1 MEINFIFIISDKHL
15 IVYIRRFPFKIL
27 KEKQMKINN
36 KTSQSIGF
44 IGAGNMGLPMLKNL
58 IKQGYEVK
66 VYDIN
71 PKITNK
77 LEKDKIKSV
86 NNLRGIA
93 NSNFIISILPDTN
106 DVENVFNNRTG
117 INSYLKPGTVVI
129 DMSTISSK
137 SAIDIGKTLQKIQV
151 DFLDAPVSGGV
162 KGAQNGNL
170 SIMVGGKKDI
180 FKKSLNIL
188 NCFGKNVIY
197 AGKSGMGQ
205 IFKMCNQIMV
215 GSHIQ
220 AMCEAFALCKS
231 KGGNLNLLRET
242 LMGGSA
248 NSWMLENLGNHVI
261 DKNDQAGFRIDLQL
275 KDLRLASE
283 AAFESGVPL
292 PGLSLVQTLY
302 LGSRAHNEGKNGN
315 QSLFKTYDRMTNQ
328 K

>member
-1 MEINFIFIISDKHL
+1 
-15 IVYIRRFPFKIL
+15 
-27 KEKQMKINN
+27 MKAKDRTN
-36 KTSQSIGF
+36 QSIGF

-58 IKQGYEVK
+58 IKQGYDVK

-71 PKITNK
+71 PKITK
-77 LEKDKIKSV
+77 RLEKEKIKAV
-86 NNLRGIA
+86 NNLRAIA
-93 NSNFIISILPDTN
+93 NNNFIISILPETK
-106 DVENVFNNRTG
+106 DVKSVFNSHTG
-117 INSYLKPGTVVI
+117 INSYLKPGTTVI
-129 DMSTISSK
+129 DMSTISSS
-137 SAIDIGKTLQKIQV
+137 SAIEIGKLLQKLQV
-151 DFLDAPVSGGV
+151 EFLDAPVSGGV
-162 KGAQNGNL
+162 KGAHNADL
-170 SIMVGGKKDI
+170 SIMVGGKKDT
-180 FKKSLNIL
+180 FKKSLNVL
-188 NCFGKNVIY
+188 SCFGKNVIY

-242 LMGGSA
+242 LIGGSA
-248 NSWMLENLGNHVI
+248 NSWMLENLGNQVI

-302 LGSRAHNEGKNGN
+302 LESRAHNEGKNGN